1 MPSIWSTPATHVAG
15 AADTCT
21 CVRCKCGG
29 STPLGLRRVVEK
41 VNLKYNDLDTQK
53 RGAGK
58 Q

>member
-41 VNLKYNDLDTQK
+41 VNLKYNDLDPQN
-53 RGAGK
+53 RGGGK
-58 Q
+58 